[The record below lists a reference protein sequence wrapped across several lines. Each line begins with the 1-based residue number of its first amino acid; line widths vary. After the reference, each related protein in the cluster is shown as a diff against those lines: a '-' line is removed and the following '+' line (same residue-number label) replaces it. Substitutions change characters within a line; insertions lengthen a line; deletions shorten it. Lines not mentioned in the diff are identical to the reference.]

1 MRKTGFTL
9 TTLFVLSGMSAQALE
24 ATNVSAEQDAA
35 SSAQTIVQQFDPR
48 NDLADA
54 TPNCRKV
61 EVVLDEGYGVTG
73 HATRDECP
81 PKRR

>member
-1 MRKTGFTL
+1 MRKTAFAL
-9 TTLFVLSGMSAQALE
+9 TTLFALGGMSAQALQ
-24 ATNVSAEQDAA
+24 ATNVSAEPDAP
-35 SSAQTIVQQFDPR
+35 SAQTIVQQLASR
-48 NDLADA
+48 NDIADA